1 MLEKF
6 LDMSLV
12 QRIVVGILVG
22 ILFGI
27 FFPTWTFISILGTLF
42 VSCLKAIA
50 PILVFFLTMASI
62 AKHKIGNKTFV
73 KPILIL
79 YLVGTL
85 LSALVAVIVSSIFTV
100 PITLQETVSEK
111 APQSLE
117 SVLSTMLTNV
127 TQNPVQSL
135 IDANYLGVL
144 FWAVL
149 LGLAFRARS
158 ESTKELVDQISIA
171 LSQVV
176 QVIIA
181 FAPIGILGLVYQSI
195 ATTGIAGLAE
205 YLQLLLVLIGTML
218 FVALVV
224 YPFLTFLFIKENPY
238 PLIFFCLKES
248 ALPAFF
254 TRSSAANIPINM
266 MLAERLKLTKESYS
280 ISIPL
285 GATINMGGAAIT
297 ISLMTLTAVH
307 SLEIEA
313 PFVLKVLLCIL
324 SALAACGAS
333 GVAGGSLLLI
343 PLACSLFGISNDVAM
358 QIVGIGFIIG
368 VIQDSMETAL
378 NSSSDL
384 LFTAIGELG
393 ARKRSGEKIKLKD
406 CLDGLSER

>member
-1 MLEKF
+1 
-6 LDMSLV
+6 MSLV

-158 ESTKELVDQISIA
+158 E
-171 LSQVV
+171 
-176 QVIIA
+176 
-181 FAPIGILGLVYQSI
+181 
-195 ATTGIAGLAE
+195 
-205 YLQLLLVLIGTML
+205 
-218 FVALVV
+218 
-224 YPFLTFLFIKENPY
+224 
-238 PLIFFCLKES
+238 
-248 ALPAFF
+248 
-254 TRSSAANIPINM
+254 
-266 MLAERLKLTKESYS
+266 
-280 ISIPL
+280 
-285 GATINMGGAAIT
+285 
-297 ISLMTLTAVH
+297 
-307 SLEIEA
+307 
-313 PFVLKVLLCIL
+313 
-324 SALAACGAS
+324 
-333 GVAGGSLLLI
+333 
-343 PLACSLFGISNDVAM
+343 
-358 QIVGIGFIIG
+358 
-368 VIQDSMETAL
+368 
-378 NSSSDL
+378 
-384 LFTAIGELG
+384 
-393 ARKRSGEKIKLKD
+393 
-406 CLDGLSER
+406 